1 MNLLSALVNRDKS
14 LDGSTAEELTAFC
27 ERYPYCQPSQILLAR
42 NLLLLKMDPYGKQL
56 NRALAYSTDRKRFQ
70 AFIADESPEELP
82 AGASSQTVGS
92 PAHGEVLSD
101 GQATGGGDADGSS
114 GQPAAHS
121 PHIRKQQ
128 EIIDRFLSA
137 NPRIE
142 PGKAA
147 PDEETIGAE
156 ALEEPEDLVS
166 ETLAEI
172 LAKQGQRE
180 KAVRV
185 YEKLSLNFPEKSSYF
200 AKKIEDLKNT

>member
-1 MNLLSALVNRDKS
+1 MNLLITLVNRDKP
-14 LDGSTAEELTAFC
+14 LDGSTAEELAAFC

-42 NLLLLKMDPYGKQL
+42 NLLLLNRDPYGKQL

-82 AGASSQTVGS
+82 AGAGSQTVRP

-101 GQATGGGDADGSS
+101 GPAGDADGSP
-114 GQPAAHS
+114 GQPAARPS
-121 PHIRKQQ
+121 HIRKQQ

-147 PDEETIGAE
+147 PNEETIGAE

-166 ETLAEI
+166 ETLAEV
-172 LAKQGQRE
+172 LARQGQRE
-180 KAVRV
+180 KAIRV